1 MSTISVLV
9 GLTITMKQ
17 RIQNSKGKK
26 ETKADNTLSKVYLIK
41 ELLFTL
47 LLANGR
53 ILEVLKLQTN
63 EYENITGNQTALT
76 ATVEGG
82 RGLGR
87 STLFFSIYSG
97 PSTLCVSV

>member
-1 MSTISVLV
+1 MNHVHHLRSSRTYHNNKAKDP
-9 GLTITMKQ
+9 KQ
-17 RIQNSKGKK
+17 QREEG
-26 ETKADNTLSKVYLIK
+26 TKADNTLSKVYLIK

-87 STLFFSIYSG
+87 STLF
-97 PSTLCVSV
+97 